1 MVFPHDFCVPKAL
14 QIACPHTTIR
24 VMLNETK
31 PGRSDRQSWVICASL
46 ESFGDVMEPG
56 SWDSHCRL
64 LVGASHHGKRQGHPR
79 SQGLSEIA
87 PGMPAAFTGW
97 RCLPQP
103 LGEEKMTGFGLELKG
118 RRKTLGCAAQPL
130 GGMEGGLRAGW
141 TNTN

>member
-1 MVFPHDFCVPKAL
+1 MIFVFLKPCRLLGPTF
-14 QIACPHTTIR
+14 TIR

-79 SQGLSEIA
+79 SQGL
-87 PGMPAAFTGW
+87 
-97 RCLPQP
+97 
-103 LGEEKMTGFGLELKG
+103 
-118 RRKTLGCAAQPL
+118 
-130 GGMEGGLRAGW
+130 
-141 TNTN
+141 